1 MEQYGLIT
9 ENKGET
15 AIVTLQK
22 HLSCEKCG
30 RCGILSGA
38 VKRDVAIEA
47 SNPIKAE
54 KGQRVLLEN
63 DDRRMLFVSFM
74 LYMVPLFGLV
84 AGIFSWLALAEH
96 FAFHRNQELYA
107 VGAGFGLMAVIF
119 FFIRVW
125 DNKAKNNPYYR
136 PVITEVIK
144 ESGSKE
150 KFENPE

>member
-15 AIVTLQK
+15 AIITLQK

-30 RCGILSGA
+30 HCGILSGA
-38 VKRDVAIEA
+38 GKREVSIEV

-54 KGQRVLLEN
+54 AGERVMIET

-74 LYMVPLFGLV
+74 LYMVPLLGLV
-84 AGIFSWLALAEH
+84 GGIFTGLMLAEH
-96 FAFHRNQELYA
+96 FSFQENQELYA
-107 VGAGFGLMAVIF
+107 VGTGFVFMAIIF
-119 FFIRVW
+119 LLIRVW

-136 PVITEVIK
+136 PVIVEIIY
-144 ESGSKE
+144 ESGSEAKCE
-150 KFENPE
+150 ES